1 MSYKHNNLM
10 AMREQYWQ
18 DQSAHVLT
26 EKAALQQLLSTLEV
40 MPQPSLEDA
49 KYVFFHLP
57 SAIILQGYAL
67 GFSHPKVTSL
77 ISAFIET
84 HKPQLRVQQ
93 GLKIRFRG

>member
-1 MSYKHNNLM
+1 MSYKHNDLM

-49 KYVFFHLP
+49 KYVLLCSECHSYIHLHNEKEK
-57 SAIILQGYAL
+57 SMWENT
-67 GFSHPKVTSL
+67 FSDIVDKNGGKCFTDK
-77 ISAFIET
+77 E
-84 HKPQLRVQQ
+84 K
-93 GLKIRFRG
+93 K